1 MTTQT
6 AIRVTNRAGLPDAI
20 VRAIANDSYS
30 RGESDI
36 TVTQLL
42 NPPRLVALAR
52 THAAEITEDAADLI
66 WRLMG
71 QVIHTILERADH
83 AALAERLYV
92 DVDGPLGTWRV
103 GGHTDSVVVDEQ
115 ADAWAIS
122 DYKLTSV
129 WAVIYGRAEWEEQ
142 LNLYAHLFRANGFQ
156 VSSLEIV
163 AILRD
168 WSKLEAARSPDYP
181 ARQVV
186 RIPVSLWPH
195 EQAQEYLAERV
206 RVHQL
211 AREVLPECSPAERW
225 AKPDRW
231 ALMKEGR
238 KSAVKLFD
246 DPAIAYDVLSLAG
259 KGHNVVKR
267 SGDSTRCRFYCQSAP
282 FCHQWAALNETE
294 AAE

>member
-1 MTTQT
+1 MTTTMQP
-6 AIRVTNRAGLPDAI
+6 RVTNRAGLPDAI
-20 VRAIANDSYS
+20 VRAVSNDGYT

-36 TVTQLL
+36 TVTQLID
-42 NPPRLVALAR
+42 PPRKVTLA
-52 THAAEITEDAADLI
+52 TQHADEITEDAADLI

-71 QVIHTILERADH
+71 QIIHMILERADH

-92 DVDGPLGTWRV
+92 NVDGPLGPWRV
-103 GGHTDSVVVDEQ
+103 GGKTDSVVVDEQ

-142 LNLYAHLFRANGFQ
+142 LNLYAHLFRANGFK

-163 AILRD
+163 AMLRD
-168 WSKLEAARSPDYP
+168 WSKTEAARNPDYP
-181 ARQVV
+181 TEQVV
-186 RIPVSLWPH
+186 RIPIPLWPDA
-195 EQAQEYLAERV
+195 QAQEYLTERV

-211 AREVLPECSPAERW
+211 ARETLPECSPAERW

-231 ALMKEGR
+231 ALMKDGR

-246 DPAIAYDVLSLAG
+246 DQTVARDVLELAG
-259 KGHNVVKR
+259 KGHSVVKR
-267 SGDSTRCRFYCQSAP
+267 PGASTRCAFYCNAAP
-282 FCHQWAALNETE
+282 FCDQAKALNQTEETE
-294 AAE
+294 